1 MVMISA
7 SIGAVKGK
15 NRKKSWKFAISGILR
30 RLRDYM
36 ELAPTS
42 RSAMTQ
48 SQDESIRTALR
59 ENGRRLRDFIRS
71 RVAEPEDADDIFQD
85 VVLEL
90 TSAYRLMQPIEK
102 MAAWLFRVARN
113 KITDRYRR
121 KKSVRLEDYFRF
133 PDPSGE
139 ETLLVDE
146 LLRSDT
152 AGPDTEFDRSLLLQA
167 IESALDELP
176 VEQREVFIA
185 HELEGKSFQQLSDE
199 SGLSINTLLARKR
212 YAILKLR
219 ERLQEYY
226 DELNTP

>member
-1 MVMISA
+1 
-7 SIGAVKGK
+7 
-15 NRKKSWKFAISGILR
+15 
-30 RLRDYM
+30 
-36 ELAPTS
+36 
-42 RSAMTQ
+42 MTQ

-146 LLRSDT
+146 LLRRDT
-152 AGPDTEFDRSLLLQA
+152 AGPDAEFDRSLLLQA

>member
-1 MVMISA
+1 
-7 SIGAVKGK
+7 
-15 NRKKSWKFAISGILR
+15 
-30 RLRDYM
+30 
-36 ELAPTS
+36 
-42 RSAMTQ
+42 MTQ

-121 KKSVRLEDYFRF
+121 KKSVRLEEYFRF

-139 ETLLVDE
+139 DTLLVDE

-152 AGPDTEFDRSLLLQA
+152 AGPDAEFDRSLLLQA